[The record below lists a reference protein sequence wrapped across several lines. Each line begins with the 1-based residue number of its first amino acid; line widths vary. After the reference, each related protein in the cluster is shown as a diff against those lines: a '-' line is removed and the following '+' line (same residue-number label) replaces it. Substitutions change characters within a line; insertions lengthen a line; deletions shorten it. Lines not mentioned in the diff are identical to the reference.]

1 MTFKFSYHFKMK
13 ERPAMGLIDMLGGVT
28 GGNKGSLLQT
38 VIGLVQQHPG
48 GLNGVLEQLRAAGLS
63 KQVDSWVGMG
73 ANLPVSADQI
83 KAALGASK
91 IDQIAKSAGVS
102 HDEAAAG
109 LAHHLPD
116 VVDGLT
122 PNGNVPEGDMAAQA
136 MAMLKSKFF
145 GG

>member
-1 MTFKFSYHFKMK
+1 
-13 ERPAMGLIDMLGGVT
+13 MGLMDMLGSVT
-28 GGNKGSLLQT
+28 GGNKGSLLET
-38 VIGLVQQHPG
+38 VLGLVQQHPG
-48 GLNGVLEQLRAAGLS
+48 GLNGLVDQLRAAGLS
-63 KQVDSWVGMG
+63 KQVDSWVGTG

-83 KAALGASK
+83 KAALGAGK

-116 VVDGLT
+116 VVNNLT
-122 PNGNVPEGDMAAQA
+122 PNGDVPQGDMAAQA